1 MTERKLATIR
11 KIAEIK
17 DIEGADLIQ
26 AYRVDGWWVVGQK
39 GQYALNDLVIYCEI
53 DSWIPTD
60 LAPFLSRGKEP
71 REYNGIKGERLK
83 TIKLRGQVS
92 QGLLIPLDTYFTS
105 GPCESIEDAEEGD
118 DVSELLNITKWELSE
133 KEYFKRYL
141 ANPEARKGG
150 FPWFIP
156 KSDQER
162 IQNISD
168 KTLERW
174 SSSDLTWEVTE
185 KLEGSSMTVYYINN
199 KDLKDEG
206 VCSRNINLKSD
217 LENNK
222 FWYTADKLGIPD
234 KLRAYGQNLAVQ
246 GELVGPGVCGNHY
259 DLEEHDYYVYN
270 IWDIDNQTWL
280 LPKERDQVCKDLELK
295 HVPVYIA
302 SFTPDNYNREYFLE
316 LADGLSVINNTT
328 KRREGLVFKCNEST
342 ESFKAV
348 SNLYLLEYK

>member
-11 KIAEIK
+11 RIAEIK
-17 DIEGADLIQ
+17 PIDGANEIC
-26 AYRVDGWWVVGQK
+26 AYRTDGWWIVDKIDKYSV
-39 GQYALNDLVIYCEI
+39 NDLCIMCEI
-53 DSWIPTD
+53 DSWIPTE

-83 TIKLRGQVS
+83 TIKLRGQIS
-92 QGLLIPLDTYFTS
+92 QGLLLPKKVV
-105 GPCESIEDAEEGD
+105 ESKLGVEVFEEECYD
-118 DVSELLNITKWELSE
+118 ELLNITKWELSE
-133 KEYFKRYL
+133 KEFFKRYL

-174 SSSDLTWEVTE
+174 SASDLTWEVTE
-185 KLEGSSMTVYYINN
+185 KLEGSSMTVYYVNN

-206 VCSRNINLKSD
+206 VCSRNINLKNN

-222 FWYTADKLGIPD
+222 FWYTTNKFNILSKL
-234 KLRAYGQNLAVQ
+234 KEYSRNLAVQ

-259 DLEEHDYYVYN
+259 KLDKFDYYVYN
-270 IWDIDNQTWL
+270 IWDIDNQSWL
-280 LPKERDQVCKDLELK
+280 LPEERDFICRELEFK
-295 HVPVYIA
+295 HVPVISTDTKLVSY
-302 SFTPDNYNREYFLE
+302 TRDYLLTE
-316 LADGLSVINNTT
+316 ADGYSAINPE
-328 KRREGLVFKCNEST
+328 KKREGLVFKCHQLP

-348 SNLYLLEYK
+348 SNLYLLECK

>member
-11 KIAEIK
+11 RIAEIK

-39 GQYALNDLVIYCEI
+39 DQYEVNEMIVFCEI
-53 DSWIPTD
+53 DSWIPTE

-92 QGLLIPLDTYFTS
+92 QGLLLPKDLIYQL
-105 GPCESIEDAEEGD
+105 EDNGDFVLEEGQ
-118 DVSELLNITKWELSE
+118 DVSEILGITKWELSE
-133 KEYFKRYL
+133 KEFQKRFHQ
-141 ANPEARKGG
+141 NPEARSGG

-174 SSSDLTWEVTE
+174 TSSNLTWEVTE
-185 KLEGSSMTVYYINN
+185 KLEGSPMTVYYVNN
-199 KDLKDEG
+199 KYLQDEG

-222 FWYTADKLGIPD
+222 FWYTANKLGIPD

-259 DLEEHDYYVYN
+259 DLEELDYYVYN
-270 IWDIDNQTWL
+270 IWDIDSQSWL
-280 LPKERDQVCKDLELK
+280 LPKDKDQVCKDLGLN
-295 HVPVYIA
+295 HVPVQ
-302 SFTPDNYNREYFLE
+302 SFKFVPTRYDREDFL
-316 LADGLSVINNTT
+316 LMSDGISDINND
-328 KRREGLVFKCNEST
+328 KRREGLVFKCNESI

-348 SNLYLLEYK
+348 SNLYLLECK